1 VRGLLKNEITNLLKQ
16 KADMDVPLAPYNI
29 GIRYGLK
36 GIIGR
41 RSSTFSHQADVVGLF
56 AIFGVSGFTQKA
68 SGKLNF
74 SG

>member
-1 VRGLLKNEITNLLKQ
+1 MRGLLNNEITNPLKQ

-36 GIIGR
+36 GTIGR
-41 RSSTFSHQADVVGLF
+41 RSSTFSHQAGVVGLS
-56 AIFGVSGFTQKA
+56 ALSAKNTN
-68 SGKLNF
+68 GKLKF